1 MTSLTQEMIGNIT
14 CAVVILSLVML
25 TVCICCIFVRITDGE
40 EVRIEDIALGPM
52 PQLRTPIAMR
62 SIIKASRG
70 TVTARSEVN
79 QYQLNAK
86 W

>member
-1 MTSLTQEMIGNIT
+1 MTSLTHEMVGNIT

-25 TVCICCIFVRITDGE
+25 TVCICCTFMRITDDE

-52 PQLRTPIAMR
+52 PQLRTPDNQRA
-62 SIIKASRG
+62 IINASRG
-70 TVTARSEVN
+70 TVAARLEVD
-79 QYQLNAK
+79 QYELNAQ